1 MFSYISSR
9 FRMIQAD
16 IENVEN
22 TSRFEFDF
30 PLKRDTLTQEN
41 PQIPI
46 PEIVEWLN
54 ECPEG
59 RWSYIFDL
67 GDIWGVSFEKE
78 EDVVLFKMRWL

>member
-1 MFSYISSR
+1 
-9 FRMIQAD
+9 MIQAD

-78 EDVVLFKMRWL
+78 EDAVLFKMRWL

>member
-59 RWSYIFDL
+59 RWSYIL
-67 GDIWGVSFEKE
+67 T
-78 EDVVLFKMRWL
+78 

>member
-78 EDVVLFKMRWL
+78 EDAVLFKMRWL